1 MARWAAGSYIAV
13 AMHALPLHFLH
24 VARSASFEALGGREV
39 VASVG
44 PVEDGWKAARE
55 GAVLYDH
62 SARELVSVT
71 GDDRVS
77 FVHGMCTQDVNG
89 LPTPGAGHAAMLTA
103 KGAMVADARVVK
115 LAEVLLIDVEPGLGE
130 KVRAFLDTYLIS
142 EDAELEDA
150 SGRYGQL
157 GLYGPKAAEVFE
169 RALGTAP
176 TEGLLT
182 RRDAVQI
189 LTVGEHQVLA
199 FGSPGYTGQGVELW
213 SPLAAL
219 EPLFLKL
226 EAAGGRLIG
235 RDVLEVLRVEGG
247 LPRYG
252 ADLTDTTIPLE
263 AHLEASISYNKGC
276 YIGQEVIARA
286 TFRGQMSRKLV
297 GLLLGE
303 NAPAPGTELFNGEK
317 RVGWIT
323 SVVRSPARG
332 EHVALGYV
340 HRTLLTEGT
349 QLSLA
354 NGAGEATVAP
364 LPLVTP

>member
-1 MARWAAGSYIAV
+1 MARWAAGSYIAG

-24 VARSASFEALGGREV
+24 VARSAAFEPVEGREV

-44 PVEDGWKAARE
+44 STEEGWRAARE

-62 SARELVSVT
+62 SARELISVT
-71 GDDRVS
+71 GEDRVS

-89 LPTPGAGHAAMLTA
+89 LATPGAARAAMLTA
-103 KGAMVADARVVK
+103 KGAMVADARIVK
-115 LAEVLLIDVEPGLGE
+115 LPEELLIDVEPGLGE

-142 EDAELEDA
+142 EDAELAEA
-150 SGRYGQL
+150 TGRFGQL
-157 GLYGPKAAEVFE
+157 GLYGPRAAEVFE
-169 RALGTAP
+169 RALGIAP
-176 TEGLLT
+176 AAGLFET
-182 RRDAVQI
+182 RDALQTI
-189 LTVGEHQVLA
+189 TFGAHALHA
-199 FGSPGYTGQGVELW
+199 FGSPGYTGGGVELW
-213 SPLAAL
+213 IPPAAL
-219 EPLFLKL
+219 EEVFLAL
-226 EAAGGRLIG
+226 EAAGARLIG

-263 AHLEASISYNKGC
+263 AHLESSISYNKGC

-297 GLLLGE
+297 GLSLGE
-303 NAPAPGTELFNGEK
+303 ATPAPGTELFNGDK

-323 SVVRSPARG
+323 SVVRSFARD

-349 QLSLA
+349 RLSLA
-354 NGAGEATVAP
+354 GGAGEATVAS

>member
-1 MARWAAGSYIAV
+1 
-13 AMHALPLHFLH
+13 MHALPLHFQH
-24 VARSASFEALGGREV
+24 VARSAAFEAVEGREV
-39 VASVG
+39 VASAA
-44 PVEDGWKAARE
+44 PLDEGWKAARE

-89 LPTPGAGHAAMLTA
+89 LSTPGATRAAMLTA
-103 KGAMVADARVVK
+103 KGAMVADARLVK
-115 LAEVLLIDVEPGLGE
+115 LADELLIDVEPGLGE
-130 KVRAFLDTYLIS
+130 KVRGFLDTYLIS
-142 EDAELEDA
+142 EDAEIVDA
-150 SGRYGQL
+150 NGRQGQL
-157 GLYGPKAAEVFE
+157 GLYGPEAAAVFE
-169 RALGTAP
+169 KAFGLAP
-176 TEGLLT
+176 SAGLLET
-182 RRDAVQI
+182 RDSLQ
-189 LTVGEHQVLA
+189 TLA
-199 FGSPGYTGQGVELW
+199 FGGHTVLAIGCPGYTGHGVDLW
-213 SPLAAL
+213 IPLEAL
-219 EPLFLKL
+219 EAAFLTL
-226 EAAGGRLIG
+226 EAAGARPIG
-235 RDVLEVLRVEGG
+235 RDVLEILRVEGG
-247 LPRYG
+247 MPRYG

-263 AHLEASISYNKGC
+263 AHLESAISYNKGC

-303 NAPAPGTELFNGEK
+303 AAPAPGTELFNGEK

-349 QLSLA
+349 KLSLA
-354 NGAGEATVAP
+354 NGAGEATVAA